1 MQPKRAVLVQ
11 TRRIQAQKHHVYTRG
26 FLGQQIVFPLHLVH
40 LNLTTIY
47 HHLVVPGEIMEQ
59 ILLEEMLRHM
69 RDEEVIW
76 DSQHCFMRLCLT
88 NLVAFYDRVA
98 ALVDKGG
105 ANYVI
110 YLDFCKTFDMIPCHI
125 LTSKSERFQV
135 QRMDYSVHK
144 EVVGWPQPDEW

>member
-1 MQPKRAVLVQ
+1 VQ

-69 RDEEVIW
+69 RDEEVI
-76 DSQHCFMRLCLT
+76 
-88 NLVAFYDRVA
+88 
-98 ALVDKGG
+98 
-105 ANYVI
+105 
-110 YLDFCKTFDMIPCHI
+110 
-125 LTSKSERFQV
+125 
-135 QRMDYSVHK
+135 
-144 EVVGWPQPDEW
+144 